1 MSLSKKIPYG
11 KQEISSEDIDC
22 VIDVL
27 KSDFLTQGP
36 LVPKFEETLS
46 SYTGSNYCTMVNS
59 STSALHISCLALG
72 VGEGDFVWTSPNTF
86 VASANCA
93 RLCGAKLDF
102 VDIDEFTFNMSTK
115 ALEEKLLEAKVKGC
129 LPKVIIPVHMTGQSC
144 DMKKIFEL
152 SQEYG
157 FKIIEDASHALGA
170 EYLGNK
176 VGCCKY
182 SHISVFSFHPVK
194 MITTGEGGA
203 AMTNSTEI
211 DKKLKKFRSHGITSD
226 KKDFYY
232 VPENELWN
240 YQQLNLGLNYRMTDI
255 NAALGLSQLKR
266 LDKFVEK
273 RGKIATY
280 YNSAFQ
286 NSNIKTPYI
295 ENYAKSSFHLYVI
308 QWDYAKIR
316 KSSKFF
322 FQELRNRGIMVN
334 FHYIPVYLQP
344 YYLNQGFKRGYCPIS
359 EEYFLKS
366 LSIPIYTSI
375 THEELQIVSNEIKSI
390 IA

>member
-115 ALEEKLLEAKVKGC
+115 VLEEKLLEAKVKGC

-308 QWDYAKIR
+308 QWDYAKIG

>member
-1 MSLSKKIPYG
+1 MLLSKKIPYG

-46 SYTGSNYCTMVNS
+46 SYTGSNFCTMVNS

-115 ALEEKLLEAKVKGC
+115 VLEEKLLEAKVKGC